1 MGSHNSRHGP
11 PPGDS
16 VVRADSSGTGGLLS
30 NMRGNSNAHR
40 NSDLANTAGVLSG
53 NNSGTPSGAP
63 TPQSKHGYSY
73 GRNEGDRESGR
84 GRAIRL
90 EESVSEGTDD
100 TGTSPSRGSVSAT
113 PLDMVSR
120 LGPGSYV
127 DAEGNQTGRQ
137 LGRSASDT
145 AAGMRG
151 RETDLMPDGARP
163 RGLVFEGSSR
173 TGPHVEVEAETA
185 DKPADSED
193 YKRAAVKQEVLLRIR
208 AQLNSYVNRITCLT
222 VVDNEVVCAVHASHM
237 PVASGV
243 AEATKT

>member
-63 TPQSKHGYSY
+63 TLQSKHGYSY

-84 GRAIRL
+84 GRAERL
-90 EESVSEGTDD
+90 EESDSAETND
-100 TGTSPSRGSVSAT
+100 TGASPSRESISAT

-120 LGPGSYV
+120 LGPGLYV

-137 LGRSASDT
+137 LGRS
-145 AAGMRG
+145 
-151 RETDLMPDGARP
+151 ETDLMPDGARP